1 MEIVN
6 RQLLDQVTEI
16 NGRKDYQLRKKI
28 NDNISFFKIF
38 PGFNPELIDH
48 VINEKGT
55 KGIILELYSSGTGCI
70 KNKYSLLKSLE
81 NAKFKNICVFVT
93 SQHKGNV
100 TMDLYGSSIELKTSG
115 AVSLNSMITEAAIP
129 KLMWVLGQTSSKE
142 EVKEL
147 MLTNICG
154 EMED

>member
-1 MEIVN
+1 M
-6 RQLLDQVTEI
+6 
-16 NGRKDYQLRKKI
+16 
-28 NDNISFFKIF
+28 
-38 PGFNPELIDH
+38 
-48 VINEKGT
+48 
-55 KGIILELYSSGTGCI
+55 
-70 KNKYSLLKSLE
+70 
-81 NAKFKNICVFVT
+81 FVT

-129 KLMWVLGQTSSKE
+129 KLMWVLGQASSKK
-142 EVKEL
+142 EVIEL